1 MAGDLPESNQA
12 RPLDRSLFGRVVAI
26 AEIVAILVVGNLL
39 AIPLLRLIF
48 SPAALAQSWTAG
60 SQNALELAGVD
71 AVQITLRFG
80 IMLAAGFALLWWRF
94 RLTPRDVG
102 LTRNNQP
109 LGRLIAIGALLF
121 CVAALPTKLLF
132 LVNEFVYLG
141 PGLPIWDDLER
152 ARITFGFVMLML
164 AGSVALP
171 PLYEELLVRGYMR
184 VRVARNFGAMGGIVI
199 TSALFALAHTQ
210 YLRPDALL
218 ILIFFC
224 LVFAVICWA
233 YVVHRSGSLIPA
245 MVAHALV
252 NMPEPHTPVV
262 LTGGIVAMVI
272 AIAVWRH
279 TVMATFGDFAR
290 DWARAE
296 GKPAI
301 LITVAILAATAL
313 TFVALR

>member
-1 MAGDLPESNQA
+1 MAGSLPESNLA
-12 RPLDRSLFGRVVAI
+12 RPIDRSPFGRVVAI
-26 AEIVAILVVGNLL
+26 AEIVAVLIVGNLI

-48 SPAALAQSWTAG
+48 SPAALARSWTPD

-80 IMLAAGFALLWWRF
+80 IMLAIGFGLLWWRF
-94 RLTPRDVG
+94 RLAPRDVG

-132 LVNEFVYLG
+132 LINEFFYLG

-152 ARITFGFVMLML
+152 ARITFGFIVLMV
-164 AGSVALP
+164 AGSIALP

-199 TSALFALAHTQ
+199 TSAFFALAHTQ
-210 YLRPDALL
+210 YLRPDAFL
-218 ILIFFC
+218 ILVFIC
-224 LVFAVICWA
+224 LVFSVICWA
-233 YVVHRSGSLIPA
+233 YVVHRTGSLIPA

-252 NMPEPHTPVV
+252 NMPEPHTPIV
-262 LTGGIVAMVI
+262 LGGGILVMVAV
-272 AIAVWRH
+272 IAVWRRA
-279 TVMATFGDFAR
+279 VMVTLRDFAR

-301 LITVAILAATAL
+301 LITVAIMAVPAL
-313 TFVALR
+313 IFAALR

>member
-1 MAGDLPESNQA
+1 MTGSLPDGNLAS
-12 RPLDRSLFGRVVAI
+12 PLDRSLFGRVVAI
-26 AEIVAILVVGNLL
+26 AEIVAVLIVGNLL
-39 AIPLLRLIF
+39 AIPFVRLIF
-48 SPAALAQSWTAG
+48 SPAAMDQGWTAD

-80 IMLAAGFALLWWRF
+80 IMLAVGFGLLWWRF
-94 RLTPRDVG
+94 RLAPRDVG

-109 LGRLIAIGALLF
+109 LGRLIAVGALLF

-164 AGSVALP
+164 AGSVVLP
-171 PLYEELLVRGYMR
+171 PLFEELLVRGYMR

-218 ILIFFC
+218 ILVLIC

-233 YVVHRSGSLIPA
+233 YVVYRTGSLIPA

-252 NMPEPHTPVV
+252 NLPEPHTPMVLSGGILAMVV
-262 LTGGIVAMVI
+262 L
-272 AIAVWRH
+272 IAVWRH
-279 TVMATFGDFAR
+279 TVMVTFGDFAR
-290 DWARAE
+290 DWAGAE
-296 GKPAI
+296 GKAAI
-301 LITVAILAATAL
+301 LITVAILALTAL
-313 TFVALR
+313 IFVALR